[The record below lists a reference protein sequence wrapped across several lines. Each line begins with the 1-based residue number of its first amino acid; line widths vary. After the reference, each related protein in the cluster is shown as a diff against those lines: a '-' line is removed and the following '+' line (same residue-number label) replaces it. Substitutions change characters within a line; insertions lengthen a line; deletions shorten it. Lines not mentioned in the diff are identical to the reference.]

1 LEFKGVRRLK
11 INTGGSSIDLRVK
24 QKRRHGAMIYGRIG
38 DNTEG
43 HKEERNTQSRNAA
56 TKKM

>member
-11 INTGGSSIDLRVK
+11 NNTSGSSIDPRVK
-24 QKRRHGAMIYGRIG
+24 QRRRHGAMIYGRIG

-43 HKEERNTQSRNAA
+43 HKKE
-56 TKKM
+56 